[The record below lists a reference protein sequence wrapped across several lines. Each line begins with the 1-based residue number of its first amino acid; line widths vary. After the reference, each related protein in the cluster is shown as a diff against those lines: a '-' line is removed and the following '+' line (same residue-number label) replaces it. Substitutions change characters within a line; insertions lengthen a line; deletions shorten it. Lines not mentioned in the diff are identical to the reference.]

1 MSDKIKPISRI
12 KKVSKVKL
20 RLHKHKTM
28 TGLYFNEMLSRS
40 YDKKYVNKLGE
51 KSLTETEENNDSGN
65 YIIDKLC

>member
-40 YDKKYVNKLGE
+40 YDKNM
-51 KSLTETEENNDSGN
+51 
-65 YIIDKLC
+65 